1 MHKRKFQPGIDVLL
15 SRHRKWLRGKR
26 IGLVSHT
33 AAVDSHGCMSSE
45 RLWRN
50 PDINLTC
57 LMGPEHGFFGRAAA
71 GASCHS
77 TKHPDWRIPV
87 YSLYGKTRQPT
98 PRMLREVD
106 TLVVDMQD
114 IGARPYTYVSTLKL
128 VIDSAAAAGKQV
140 IVADRPVPLPNVVDG
155 PVVAEGFESF
165 VSLIEA
171 PMSYGMTPGETALW
185 LKECSGFDVD
195 LKIACMDGY
204 CRDPARAVD
213 WPPWIPPSPA
223 MLSWES
229 AKCFTATVCMEGLG
243 TLDHGR
249 RTNLPFQV
257 FGSRWTRGED
267 LASALTG
274 RRLRGVKF
282 YPHRYLPFPGKDR
295 RGAISGVRM
304 TVSDSDHFRPILTA
318 ATIVDVLQELYG
330 PNRVWKGKGVREDFF
345 DKLFGTNS
353 VRLSLKAGKNARSIA
368 AGWTGD
374 LARFRR
380 SRRKHLLYDKDSQ
393 G

>member
-15 SRHRKWLRGKR
+15 FRHKSWLRGRR

-45 RLWRN
+45 RLWRSS
-50 PDINLTC
+50 DVDLTC

-71 GASCHS
+71 GASCRS
-77 TKHPDWRIPV
+77 TRHPDWRIPV

-106 TLVVDMQD
+106 TLVVDVQD

-128 VIDSAAAAGKQV
+128 VIEAAASAGKEV
-140 IVADRPVPLPNVVDG
+140 VVADRPIPLPNTVDG

-185 LKECSGFDVD
+185 IKENSDLDVD

-204 CRDPARAVD
+204 HRDTARGQD

-229 AKCFTATVCMEGLG
+229 AKCFAATVCMEGLAA
-243 TLDHGR
+243 LDHGR
-249 RTNLPFQV
+249 RTSLPFQV
-257 FGSRWTRGED
+257 FGSRWTKGND
-267 LASALTG
+267 VSSALTA
-274 RRLRGVKF
+274 RRLPGVHF
-282 YPHRYLPFPGKDR
+282 YPHGYIPFPGKK
-295 RGAISGVRM
+295 RGDAINGVRM
-304 TVSDSDHFRPILTA
+304 TISSPDRFRPILTA
-318 ATIVDVLQELYG
+318 VTIIDVLQELYG
-330 PNRVWKGKGVREDFF
+330 TDRIWKGKGVREDFF
-345 DKLFGTNS
+345 DKLLGTDT
-353 VRLSLKAGKNARSIA
+353 VRSNLKKGKSARSISA
-368 AGWTGD
+368 EWTGD

-380 SRRKHLLYDKDSQ
+380 SRKKHLLYDKGSAA
-393 G
+393 